1 MSAEP
6 RINIERL
13 RDLLV
18 DMVDIYSPSG
28 KEGEIIT
35 YLKGYLKRS
44 GMAAVLQEVE
54 KERRNII
61 IHPHSD
67 ECDVLFIGH
76 LDTVPAPDLDR
87 FSSREDDDE
96 IWGLGT
102 ADMKGGCAA
111 MIEAFLAYREA
122 FDGDLPAALALVVG
136 EEENGDGALTL
147 MEDYRFQWAVVGEPT
162 DLNPC
167 FGHFG
172 YLEFIL
178 NTRGRRLHASQA
190 SGSDN
195 AVMTM
200 LDILRR
206 LSLHCDSAREDVIFN
221 IRDLN
226 SSHAGFAVPDW
237 CEAWIDLH
245 FPSRYPVEELIYEI
259 EDIVHSAFPG
269 KTDEEISISCTTVHP
284 GYTLPEKG
292 LLPETLKE
300 LYTGNGTDWSPGVF
314 VSDSDAVHLW
324 QNGIRPVILGPGKLE
339 KAHTYDESVSFTQV
353 TEAARLYLDLLV
365 SLREKMQGRVV

>member
-1 MSAEP
+1 M
-6 RINIERL
+6 
-13 RDLLV
+13 
-18 DMVDIYSPSG
+18 DIYSPSG

-44 GMAAVLQEVE
+44 GMAAILQEVE

-76 LDTVPAPDLDR
+76 IDTVPAPDLDR

-96 IWGLGT
+96 IGGLGT

-111 MIEAFLAYREA
+111 MIEAFLAYREH

-162 DLNPC
+162 DLRPC
-167 FGHFG
+167 LGHFG

-178 NTRGRRLHASQA
+178 NTRGRRIHASQA
-190 SGSDN
+190 GRADN

-200 LDILRR
+200 LEILRQ

-221 IRDLN
+221 IRDLS
-226 SSHAGFAVPDW
+226 SSHAGFAVPDR

-259 EDIVHSAFPG
+259 EDIVHSAFPVKG
-269 KTDEEISISCTTVHP
+269 DEEVSISCTTVHP

-300 LYTGNGTDWSPGVF
+300 LYSSHGTSWSPGVF

-339 KAHTYDESVSFTQV
+339 KAHTYDESVSFSQV
-353 TEAARLYLDLLV
+353 AEASRIYLDLLV
-365 SLREKMQGRVV
+365 SLREKM